1 MAVEPLARR
10 AVMQS
15 LDTLAFAAPRPLFQL
30 PATYVTAYAY
40 DVSCD
45 GQRFLVIA
53 PLRRAPPEPLTL
65 VVNSSAAL
73 RR

>member
-1 MAVEPLARR
+1 
-10 AVMQS
+10 MQS
-15 LDTLAFAAPRPLFQL
+15 LDTLAFAVPRSLFQL
-30 PATYVTAYAY
+30 PATYVTLYAY
-40 DVSCD
+40 DVSRD

-53 PLRRAPPEPLTL
+53 PLRRVPLTL